1 MTEILLHLLEVS
13 FWSGVAAVGFGI
25 LFNVPKQT
33 ILSIFILGFLAG
45 LIKFSI
51 LHHGHHIA
59 LASLAAASFVGWA
72 SIPIA
77 HKIHHPP
84 VVFSIPTMIP
94 MIPGYFAYE
103 TILSLMHFVFVET
116 DPEKR
121 LLLIDAMFS
130 HGFKMIYV
138 LIGLTFGVALPLLVM
153 NKGSIK
159 QLRKK

>member
-1 MTEILLHLLEVS
+1 MTDLILHLLEVS
-13 FWSGVAAVGFGI
+13 FWSGIAAVGFGI
-25 LFNVPKQT
+25 LFNVPRKT
-33 ILSIFILGFLAG
+33 IISIFILGFLAG
-45 LIKFSI
+45 LIKFSL
-51 LHHGHHIA
+51 LHFEHHIA
-59 LASLAAASFVGWA
+59 LASLAAASFVGWI

-103 TILSLMHFVFVET
+103 TILSIMNFVFIET
-116 DPEKR
+116 DPQKR
-121 LLLIDAMFS
+121 LLLIDAIFS

-159 QLRKK
+159 QLR